1 MSTRSFLVPDALQ
14 AYLTAHSSG
23 FDDVARSL
31 ITETQS
37 MDGPSGMQVS
47 AEQGQ
52 LLGLLTRLVGAR
64 NAVEVGTF
72 TGFSALCIARNLA
85 DGGRLT
91 CCDVS
96 EQWTAIGRRHWAL
109 AGVED
114 RIDLQIAPAAET
126 LAALPDVPV
135 DLCFVDADK
144 GGYATYWDLLVPRM
158 RSGGLLLVDNVLWS
172 GRVLDD
178 PHDGRQDGADTLAL
192 RAFND
197 KVAADERVDVVLL
210 PLFDGL
216 TFAIKR

>member
-1 MSTRSFLVPDALQ
+1 MSTRPFLVPDALQ
-14 AYLTAHSSG
+14 TYLTAHSSG
-23 FDDVARSL
+23 VDEVARSL
-31 ITETQS
+31 IAETQALG
-37 MDGPSGMQVS
+37 GPSGMQVS

-64 NAVEVGTF
+64 HAVEVGTF

-85 DGGRLT
+85 EGGRLT

-114 RIDLQIAPAAET
+114 RIDLRIAPAAQT

-135 DLCFVDADK
+135 DLCFLDADK
-144 GGYATYWDLLVPRM
+144 GGYATYWDLLVPRV
-158 RSGGLLLVDNVLWS
+158 RPGGLLLVDNVLWS
-172 GRVLDD
+172 GRILDD
-178 PHDGRQDGADTLAL
+178 PQDSADTLAL

-197 KVAADERVDVVLL
+197 KVAVDDRVDVVVLA
-210 PLFDGL
+210 LFDGL
-216 TFAIKR
+216 TFAVKR